1 MSSPMLTRPGSDPP
15 TCWETMVSATIPIV
29 LMESFTSAITKV
41 PEDNLSNGSRDL
53 NLLDPTATSLKH
65 DEMLKDIEDFD
76 SASLER
82 INRTLQSCPTPEV
95 KLQFLKDLHDVRLYL
110 LRNQELGGMR
120 EYRWGCETFCVY
132 RCPRCSLVR
141 RLDTG
146 RRPGD
151 GFCDGCLKYK
161 HDVGGLRLRRRTAKH
176 RPYRHDSQTNKPTSE
191 QPQATS
197 CRSRYKVAVRS
208 AGGRL

>member
-1 MSSPMLTRPGSDPP
+1 MGL
-15 TCWETMVSATIPIV
+15 
-29 LMESFTSAITKV
+29 FTSAITKV
-41 PEDNLSNGSRDL
+41 ADDNSSYESRYSSPLDL
-53 NLLDPTATSLKH
+53 AANSSEMDK
-65 DEMLKDIEDFD
+65 MLKDIEDFD